1 MKRQTLRPWAAS
13 AALLVAGMAAGT
25 AIQSS
30 NTALGEVRTGPP
42 PAAFQSG
49 SQMSVPILREIATTL
64 HQMDARLERLE
75 IVAKKLQAPRTSGGR
90 TNP

>member
-1 MKRQTLRPWAAS
+1 MKREMLHRWVAS

-25 AIQSS
+25 ALQTS

-49 SQMSVPILREIATTL
+49 GQMSVPILKEIAATL
-64 HQMDARLERLE
+64 HQMDGRLERLE
-75 IVAKKLQAPRTSGGR
+75 MVAKKLQTTKSVTQR
-90 TNP
+90 